1 MNLRIFIRQKIPRI
15 LEKSF
20 IKKDDNKIP
29 RWSQDVKRKANK
41 LGRKLLGI
49 CGDFG
54 LVIGRG
60 KFGKDAGRGEFTC
73 SSRMNFSVI
82 DYIWWTAGSQLNSQ
96 TLS

>member
-41 LGRKLLGI
+41 SGRKLLGI
-49 CGDFG
+49 CGEFG
-54 LVIGRG
+54 LVIGNRR
-60 KFGKDAGRGEFTC
+60 FGNDEGHGEFTC
-73 SSRMNFSVI
+73 ISGMNLVLLTMF
-82 DYIWWTAGSQLNSQ
+82 WWKVGSHLNP
-96 TLS
+96 